1 MKINHYYGTKISSS
15 TSKSVL
21 DENWP
26 RIFDGK
32 SGNFYKKCNM
42 QICMVLAK
50 KRVFQ
55 KDIMQQE
62 NDSCKPSILA
72 FPFDTYLYS

>member
-1 MKINHYYGTKISSS
+1 MEQKLVVLLQNQYSMKIGLEFLMVSLATFIKNVIG
-15 TSKSVL
+15 
-21 DENWP
+21 
-26 RIFDGK
+26 
-32 SGNFYKKCNM
+32 M
-42 QICMVLAK
+42 QICMVVAK

>member
-1 MKINHYYGTKISSS
+1 MPMKINHYYGTKISSS

-32 SGNFYKKCNM
+32 SGNFYKKNVVCKFAW
-42 QICMVLAK
+42 LWRK
-50 KRVFQ
+50 KGFFQ

-62 NDSCKPSILA
+62 NDSCKASILA
-72 FPFDTYLYS
+72 FPFDT